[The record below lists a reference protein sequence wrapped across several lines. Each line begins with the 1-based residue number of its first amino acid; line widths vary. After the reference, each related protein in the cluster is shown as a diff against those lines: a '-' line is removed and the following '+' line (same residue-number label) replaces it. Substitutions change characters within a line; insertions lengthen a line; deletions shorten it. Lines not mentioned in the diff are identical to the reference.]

1 MGSIGNDVGMH
12 DAMPTYPGEA
22 SDGSKCTMTIQAQLN
37 AFRDAFNRRDLTA
50 ALMLFAEHAVFE
62 MPLLGQRLFGKRE
75 IAIGLQRI
83 FEVTES
89 AQIQLSGAKESQNLI
104 IAEGR
109 LQAKL
114 HRDAHAVDIPLAVVL
129 ETQQNDIMR
138 LSTYLDA
145 RPYRLWTDG
154 TLFASVRAINQS

>member
-1 MGSIGNDVGMH
+1 
-12 DAMPTYPGEA
+12 
-22 SDGSKCTMTIQAQLN
+22 MTTQAQLN
-37 AFRDAFNRRDLTA
+37 AYQEAFNRRDLTA
-50 ALMLFAEHAVFE
+50 ALMLFAEHAIFE

-75 IAIGLQRI
+75 IAVGLQKI

-89 AQIQLSGAKESQNLI
+89 AQIQLSGAKQSRNI
-104 IAEGR
+104 VIAEGR

-114 HRDAHAVDIPLAVVL
+114 RRDAHAVEIPLAVVL
-129 ETQQNDIMR
+129 EAQQNDIVR

-154 TLFASVRAINQS
+154 PLFASAQASNEKV

>member
-1 MGSIGNDVGMH
+1 
-12 DAMPTYPGEA
+12 
-22 SDGSKCTMTIQAQLN
+22 MTIQARLN
-37 AFRDAFNRRDLTA
+37 AYREAFNGRDLTA

-83 FEVTES
+83 CEVTES

-154 TLFASVRAINQS
+154 TLFASVHAIN

>member
-1 MGSIGNDVGMH
+1 
-12 DAMPTYPGEA
+12 
-22 SDGSKCTMTIQAQLN
+22 MTIQAQLN
-37 AFRDAFNRRDLTA
+37 AYRDAFNGRDLTA

-89 AQIQLSGAKESQNLI
+89 AQIQLSGAKESENI
-104 IAEGR
+104 VIAEGR
-109 LQAKL
+109 LRAKL
-114 HRDAHAVDIPLAVVL
+114 HRDAHAADIPLAVVL
-129 ETQQNDIMR
+129 EARQIDIVR

-154 TLFASVRAINQS
+154 TLFASAHASNQS

>member
-1 MGSIGNDVGMH
+1 
-12 DAMPTYPGEA
+12 
-22 SDGSKCTMTIQAQLN
+22 MTTQGQLN
-37 AFRDAFNRRDLTA
+37 AYREAFNRRDLTA
-50 ALMLFAEHAVFE
+50 ALMLFAEPAVFE

-75 IAIGLQRI
+75 IAVGLQRI

-89 AQIQLSGAKESQNLI
+89 AQIQLSGAKESQNVV

-114 HRDAHAVDIPLAVVL
+114 HRDAQAVEIPLAIVL
-129 ETQQNDIMR
+129 ETRQNDIMR

-145 RPYRLWTDG
+145 RPYRLWVDG
-154 TLFASVRAINQS
+154 PLFASAQARN

>member
-1 MGSIGNDVGMH
+1 MGEKGGM
-12 DAMPTYPGEA
+12 T
-22 SDGSKCTMTIQAQLN
+22 TQAQLN
-37 AFRDAFNRRDLTA
+37 EYQDAFNRRDLSA

-89 AQIQLSGAKESQNLI
+89 AQIHFARVKESRNLV

-114 HRDAHAVDIPLAVVL
+114 HRDAHAVEIPLAVVL
-129 ETQQNDIMR
+129 EAQKHDIRR

-154 TLFASVRAINQS
+154 TLFASTQASH

>member
-1 MGSIGNDVGMH
+1 
-12 DAMPTYPGEA
+12 
-22 SDGSKCTMTIQAQLN
+22 MTTQNQLS
-37 AFRDAFNRRDLTA
+37 AYQDAFNRRDLIS
-50 ALMLFAEHAVFE
+50 ALSLFAEHAVFE
-62 MPLLGQRLFGKRE
+62 MPLLGQRLFGRRE
-75 IAIGLQRI
+75 IEVGLRRI

-89 AQIQLSGAKESQNLI
+89 AQLQLSGAKGSQNVV

-114 HRDAHAVDIPLAVVL
+114 RRDAYAVEMPLAVVL
-129 ETQQNDIMR
+129 ETADNDIMR

-154 TLFASVRAINQS
+154 TLFAPAHASN

>member
-1 MGSIGNDVGMH
+1 
-12 DAMPTYPGEA
+12 
-22 SDGSKCTMTIQAQLN
+22 MTIQAQLN

-154 TLFASVRAINQS
+154 TLFASAHASN

>member
-22 SDGSKCTMTIQAQLN
+22 SNGSKCTMTIQAQLN

-50 ALMLFAEHAVFE
+50 ALMLFAERAVFE

-154 TLFASVRAINQS
+154 TLFASVYAIN

>member
-1 MGSIGNDVGMH
+1 MNIK
-12 DAMPTYPGEA
+12 T
-22 SDGSKCTMTIQAQLN
+22 QLN
-37 AFRDAFNRRDLTA
+37 AYQDAFNRRDLTG
-50 ALMLFAEHAVFE
+50 ALSLFAEHAVFE
-62 MPLLGQRLFGKRE
+62 MPLLGQRLIGKRE
-75 IAIGLQRI
+75 IAVGLRRI

-89 AQIQLSGAKESQNLI
+89 AQMELSGAKESQNVV

-114 HRDAHAVDIPLAVVL
+114 HRDAHAVEIPLAVVL
-129 ETQQNDIMR
+129 EAKQNDITR

-154 TLFASVRAINQS
+154 TLFAPAHASN

>member
-1 MGSIGNDVGMH
+1 
-12 DAMPTYPGEA
+12 
-22 SDGSKCTMTIQAQLN
+22 MTIQAQLN
-37 AFRDAFNRRDLTA
+37 AYRDAFNGRDLTA

-114 HRDAHAVDIPLAVVL
+114 HRDAHAADIPLAVVL
-129 ETQQNDIMR
+129 ETQQNGIMR

-154 TLFASVRAINQS
+154 TLFASVHAFS

>member
-1 MGSIGNDVGMH
+1 
-12 DAMPTYPGEA
+12 
-22 SDGSKCTMTIQAQLN
+22 MTIQAQLA
-37 AFRDAFNRRDLTA
+37 AFRDAFNGRDLTA

-154 TLFASVRAINQS
+154 TLFASVHAIN

>member
-1 MGSIGNDVGMH
+1 
-12 DAMPTYPGEA
+12 
-22 SDGSKCTMTIQAQLN
+22 MTIQAPLN
-37 AFRDAFNRRDLTA
+37 AFRDAFNGRDLTA

-154 TLFASVRAINQS
+154 ALFASVRAIN

>member
-1 MGSIGNDVGMH
+1 
-12 DAMPTYPGEA
+12 
-22 SDGSKCTMTIQAQLN
+22 MTIQAQLN
-37 AFRDAFNRRDLTA
+37 AFRDAFNGRDLTA

-104 IAEGR
+104 SAEGR

-154 TLFASVRAINQS
+154 TLFASVRAIN

>member
-1 MGSIGNDVGMH
+1 M
-12 DAMPTYPGEA
+12 A
-22 SDGSKCTMTIQAQLN
+22 IQAQLN
-37 AFRDAFNRRDLTA
+37 AFRDAFNRRDLPA

-89 AQIQLSGAKESQNLI
+89 AQIQLSGVKESQNLI

-154 TLFASVRAINQS
+154 TLFASVRAIN

>member
-1 MGSIGNDVGMH
+1 
-12 DAMPTYPGEA
+12 
-22 SDGSKCTMTIQAQLN
+22 MTIQAQLN
-37 AFRDAFNRRDLTA
+37 AYQDAFNGRDLTA

-75 IAIGLQRI
+75 IAVGLQRM

-89 AQIQLSGAKESQNLI
+89 AQIQLSGAKESRNMV

-109 LQAKL
+109 LRAKL
-114 HRDAHAVDIPLAVVL
+114 HRDAHAVEIPLAVVL
-129 ETQQNDIMR
+129 EGQQNGIMR

-145 RPYRLWTDG
+145 RPYRLWADG
-154 TLFASVRAINQS
+154 TLFASVHASN

>member
-1 MGSIGNDVGMH
+1 
-12 DAMPTYPGEA
+12 
-22 SDGSKCTMTIQAQLN
+22 MTIQAQLN
-37 AFRDAFNRRDLTA
+37 AYRDAFNGRDLTA

-89 AQIQLSGAKESQNLI
+89 AQIQLSGAKESRNI
-104 IAEGR
+104 VIAEGR

-114 HRDAHAVDIPLAVVL
+114 HRDEHAVDIPLAVVL
-129 ETQQNDIMR
+129 EARRNDIVR

-145 RPYRLWTDG
+145 RPYRLWADG
-154 TLFASVRAINQS
+154 TLFASAHASNES

>member
-1 MGSIGNDVGMH
+1 
-12 DAMPTYPGEA
+12 
-22 SDGSKCTMTIQAQLN
+22 MTIQAQLN

>member
-1 MGSIGNDVGMH
+1 MG
-12 DAMPTYPGEA
+12 T
-22 SDGSKCTMTIQAQLN
+22 KCSVTIQAQLN
-37 AFRDAFNRRDLTA
+37 AYQDAFNGRDLTA
-50 ALMLFAEHAVFE
+50 ALMLFAEHAIFE

-75 IAIGLQRI
+75 IAMGLQKI

-89 AQIQLSGAKESQNLI
+89 AQIHLARAKEAQNI
-104 IAEGR
+104 VIAEGR

-114 HRDAHAVDIPLAVVL
+114 HRDAHAVEIPLAVVL
-129 ETQQNDIMR
+129 EAQQNDIVR

-154 TLFASVRAINQS
+154 PLFASAQASN

>member
-1 MGSIGNDVGMH
+1 
-12 DAMPTYPGEA
+12 
-22 SDGSKCTMTIQAQLN
+22 MTSEAQLH
-37 AFRDAFNRRDLTA
+37 AYREAFNRRDLTA

-75 IAIGLQRI
+75 IAVGLQRI
-83 FEVTES
+83 FDVTES
-89 AQIQLSGAKESQNLI
+89 AHIQLSGAKETPNVA

-114 HRDAHAVDIPLAVVL
+114 HRDTHAVEIPLAIVL
-129 ETQQNDIMR
+129 ETRQNDIVR

-145 RPYRLWTDG
+145 RPYRLWADG
-154 TLFASVRAINQS
+154 PLFAPIQARNKVQV